1 MINDTKNDLEA
12 ILSILSTSP
21 IHKKYTIEDIN
32 RLVIPPLKLN
42 QYRMYKEDGSPKFYL
57 SWAFLSP
64 EVNQKYVTE
73 NYQLQ
78 EDDWNSGDICW
89 LINIVS
95 SDNNNTI
102 KYLLEL
108 DRERKKA
115 SELGIYK
122 EKNLNNIFFRR
133 LSKEVSSKKIFR
145 VAKRA

>member
-1 MINDTKNDLEA
+1 MINDTKNDLET

-42 QYRMYKEDGSPKFYL
+42 QYIIYEEDGSPECYI
-57 SWAFLSP
+57 SWAFFSP
-64 EVNQKYVTE
+64 EVNQKYITE
-73 NYQLQ
+73 NYRLQ

-89 LINIVS
+89 LINVVS
-95 SDNNNTI
+95 SNNNAI
-102 KYLLEL
+102 KYLLKL

-115 SELGIYK
+115 SELEIYK

-133 LSKEVSSKKIFR
+133 LNKEVSSKKVFR

>member
-1 MINDTKNDLEA
+1 MINDTKNDLEK

-42 QYRMYKEDGSPKFYL
+42 QYIIYEEDGSPKFYL
-57 SWAFLSP
+57 SWAFFSP

-73 NYQLQ
+73 NYRLQ

-89 LINIVS
+89 LINVVS
-95 SDNNNTI
+95 SNNNTI
-102 KYLLEL
+102 KYLLKL
-108 DRERKKA
+108 DSERKKA

-133 LSKEVSSKKIFR
+133 LNKEVSSKKIFR
-145 VAKRA
+145 VTKRT